1 MFFIPSILMKR
12 NEPLSV
18 IWRIVFDE
26 KWRPPRKIILEI
38 NIERACELLI
48 GKIPNGNPGEIKFSL
63 YLLAQLSYGIALIV
77 QKRGDILCRDMETFI
92 PIIRRYQY
100 ENEDESTMKGKKD
113 RKKRVPKRNDFL
125 ILDSSFETIESEHL
139 KIVLDYSAITLHED
153 IPLPEID
160 TLFNDDFGPLTEA
173 EAQQM
178 EALLKDDSEHI
189 ERKSKSINESKE
201 IVNIIPETLANE
213 ADVNKAT
220 HEAFEMME
228 VSDENE
234 IRKERQ
240 YDLTSDEALQEPEIK
255 HPPCLS
261 ILELSDVHDS
271 QIIIPKKKRRKNGI
285 IIDELTMF
293 NKAQLQAQIDC
304 IDDLLHTRDE
314 MIPQISKR
322 GAVTVQDLFDVRP
335 MTLREFAKNPMSN
348 LDAWISAPEYDEPP
362 LQYKDAMQLEPMQA
376 PPMRTLHHFSDGR
389 ETLTDST
396 SHESVKINLQD
407 LERQTV
413 TPMMED
419 IEQGRRNTTSTAPF
433 GSTRTTTD
441 PSSQL
446 RSDGGLP
453 VASSENRLADEK
465 MKISVATI
473 FERTAEEE
481 RIDDSFTLLA
491 EKPRVTDLFSNLTI
505 ESELRGTK
513 LESSTENILVDERY
527 SECEI
532 RQEEYQNE
540 QNIPKISVMQDRF
553 QLKVSKRKS
562 TLETGDS
569 SLPNYYQTQSAHDLF
584 GLITEFLN
592 SHEASS
598 LCFSELIRGH
608 TAVFAAKAFTN
619 LLELLAKQKV
629 KVEQEENFAEIVIRL
644 Q

>member
-1 MFFIPSILMKR
+1 KRYDTFKSEILHIFR
-12 NEPLSV
+12 
-18 IWRIVFDE
+18 RIVFDE

-38 NIERACELLI
+38 NVERACELLI

-63 YLLAQLSYGIALIV
+63 YLLAQLAYGIALIV

-92 PIIRRYQY
+92 PIIRRYQD
-100 ENEDESTMKGKKD
+100 ENENESTMKSKKD
-113 RKKRVPKRNDFL
+113 RKKRAVKRNDFL

-153 IPLPEID
+153 IPLPEIN
-160 TLFNDDFGPLTEA
+160 TLLNDDFGPLTEA

-178 EALLKDDSEHI
+178 EAFLKDSGHI
-189 ERKSKSINESKE
+189 ERKSESINESKE
-201 IVNIIPETLANE
+201 IMNIIPETSANGD

-220 HEAFEMME
+220 HTFEIME

-234 IRKERQ
+234 MRKERQ

-255 HPPCLS
+255 HPTCLS
-261 ILELSDVHDS
+261 VLELSDVHDS
-271 QIIIPKKKRRKNGI
+271 QIIIPKKKRRKHGT

-293 NKAQLQAQIDC
+293 SKAQLQAQIDC

-322 GAVTVQDLFDVRP
+322 GAVTVQDLFDFRP
-335 MTLREFAKNPMSN
+335 MTLREFSKNPMSN

-376 PPMRTLHHFSDGR
+376 PPMRTLRHFLDGR

-396 SHESVKINLQD
+396 SHESVKTNLQD
-407 LERQTV
+407 LERQTI
-413 TPMMED
+413 TPVIGD

-441 PSSQL
+441 PTSSQL

-453 VASSENRLADEK
+453 VSSSENRLFDEK

-473 FERTAEEE
+473 FERTAEDEHM
-481 RIDDSFTLLA
+481 DDSFTLLA
-491 EKPRVTDLFSNLTI
+491 EKPRVTDLFSDLTI
-505 ESELRGTK
+505 ESELRGKK

-532 RQEEYQNE
+532 RQEGYQNE
-540 QNIPKISVMQDRF
+540 LNIPKISVMQDRF

-562 TLETGDS
+562 MMETDDS
-569 SLPNYYQTQSAHDLF
+569 SLPNYYQTQSVHDLY

-592 SHEASS
+592 SHKASS
-598 LCFSELIRGH
+598 LCFSELIRGR

>member
-1 MFFIPSILMKR
+1 MF
-12 NEPLSV
+12 
-18 IWRIVFDE
+18 
-26 KWRPPRKIILEI
+26 
-38 NIERACELLI
+38 
-48 GKIPNGNPGEIKFSL
+48 
-63 YLLAQLSYGIALIV
+63 
-77 QKRGDILCRDMETFI
+77 
-92 PIIRRYQY
+92 
-100 ENEDESTMKGKKD
+100 
-113 RKKRVPKRNDFL
+113 
-125 ILDSSFETIESEHL
+125 
-139 KIVLDYSAITLHED
+139 
-153 IPLPEID
+153 
-160 TLFNDDFGPLTEA
+160 
-173 EAQQM
+173 
-178 EALLKDDSEHI
+178 
-189 ERKSKSINESKE
+189 
-201 IVNIIPETLANE
+201 
-213 ADVNKAT
+213 NK
-220 HEAFEMME
+220 
-228 VSDENE
+228 
-234 IRKERQ
+234 
-240 YDLTSDEALQEPEIK
+240 
-255 HPPCLS
+255 

-376 PPMRTLHHFSDGR
+376 PPMRT
-389 ETLTDST
+389 
-396 SHESVKINLQD
+396 
-407 LERQTV
+407 
-413 TPMMED
+413 
-419 IEQGRRNTTSTAPF
+419 
-433 GSTRTTTD
+433 
-441 PSSQL
+441 
-446 RSDGGLP
+446 SDGGLP

-481 RIDDSFTLLA
+481 NLNYVGRSWKVALKIFLLRMDDSFTLLA

-540 QNIPKISVMQDRF
+540 RNIPKISVMQDRF

-562 TLETGDS
+562 TLETDDS